1 MVDHHDKNRGSLL
14 MLAVVSSIVGSL
26 TGLLVAIFRIALV
39 QADIWRD
46 EWISRAHGWPAVGFV
61 LTLGILGAAAA
72 SAAWLVERFSPCAAG
87 SGIPHVEAVAKG

>member
-1 MVDHHDKNRGSLL
+1 

-46 EWISRAHGWPAVGFV
+46 EWIARAHGWPAVGFL

-72 SAAWLVERFSPCAAG
+72 SATWLVVFFSTRRL
-87 SGIPHVEAVAKG
+87 